1 MIYLAEQGDYYYMAF
16 TEHMPSVGLPGT
28 CLIAILPDRDSET
41 AGAMPKI
48 TRLSGGRV

>member
-1 MIYLAEQGDYYYMAF
+1 MIYLAEQGDYYMTF

-28 CLIAILPDRDSET
+28 CLTAILRDRDSKT

-48 TRLSGGRV
+48 TQLSGGWV